1 MFVFIALLPILLIV
15 VLMTYFNWSAKKAMP
30 IGWIVTVITAYFFW
44 KMKFSTVMAASA
56 FGALKSIDVFL
67 IIFGAILILNTM
79 LQSGAMKV
87 INNGFMGISQD
98 RRIQVIII
106 GWMFG
111 AFIEGASGFGT
122 PAALAAPLL
131 VGIGFPPLAAAMVAL
146 IYNSTPVSFGAVGTP
161 TLTAVSVV
169 SSNLAQVTPSI
180 GLEQFGMEVTRWVAL
195 IHSIAG
201 TFVPLLGVCFLTYFF
216 GKEKSIKPALEVLPF
231 GIFAGIAFTLPYLLT
246 AWTLGTEFPS
256 LLGALIGLGIVIYA
270 AKKKWLQPKREW
282 DFAEEYKVSIVYEDK
297 VNSDDISNEAPI
309 IPLWKAWLP
318 YIIVAVCLIL
328 SRIPA
333 IGLKPLL
340 QIPAISINSILGIK
354 EFSYRLPFL
363 YNPGVFP
370 FIFVSLICIFIYKM
384 PGEKVK
390 NAWQETIE
398 QVTGATIALIFG
410 VAMVQL
416 MLNSSINEAGLGSM
430 TTVVAT
436 SAANVFG
443 QVWPFISPFIGV
455 LGAFIS
461 GSNTVSN
468 ILFAG
473 FQFDIATQLE
483 MSRVLIVS
491 LQIVGGAIGNM
502 ICVNNVVAACATVGA
517 MGSEGLLIRRNI
529 VPCVIYSILASVI
542 TLVIMSLV
550 VIF

>member
-1 MFVFIALLPILLIV
+1 
-15 VLMTYFNWSAKKAMP
+15 
-30 IGWIVTVITAYFFW
+30 
-44 KMKFSTVMAASA
+44 
-56 FGALKSIDVFL
+56 
-67 IIFGAILILNTM
+67 M
-79 LQSGAMKV
+79 LSD
-87 INNGFMGISQD
+87 I
-98 RRIQVIII
+98 
-106 GWMFG
+106 
-111 AFIEGASGFGT
+111 
-122 PAALAAPLL
+122 
-131 VGIGFPPLAAAMVAL
+131 
-146 IYNSTPVSFGAVGTP
+146 
-161 TLTAVSVV
+161 
-169 SSNLAQVTPSI
+169 
-180 GLEQFGMEVTRWVAL
+180 
-195 IHSIAG
+195 
-201 TFVPLLGVCFLTYFF
+201 FF
-216 GKEKSIKPALEVLPF
+216 GKEKSIKPALEILPF
-231 GIFAGIAFTLPYLLT
+231 GIFAGLAFTAPYLLT

-270 AKKKWLQPKREW
+270 AKKKWLQPKNEW
-282 DFAEEYKVSIVYEDK
+282 NFDEKYQVSIAHEDK
-297 VNSDDISNEAPI
+297 VKRDDVSKDIPI

-318 YIIVAVCLIL
+318 YIIIAVCLIL
-328 SRIPA
+328 SRVPA

-340 QIPAISINSILGIK
+340 QIPAIFINSILGIK
-354 EFSYRLPFL
+354 EFSYRMPFL
-363 YNPGVFP
+363 YNPGIFP
-370 FIFVSLICIFIYKM
+370 FIFVSLLCILIYKM
-384 PGEKVK
+384 PAERVK
-390 NAWQETIE
+390 KAWRETVQ
-398 QVTGATIALIFG
+398 QVTGAAIALIFG

-483 MSRVLIVS
+483 MSRVLILS

-517 MGSEGLLIRRNI
+517 IGVEGLLIKRNI

-542 TLVIMSLV
+542 TIVIMNLV
-550 VIF
+550 AIF